1 MQFTAVH
8 ADGSWSVGVTAA
20 QVSAWPAGTVNIAVS
35 GESSAENPVSITH
48 PVMVDLTPAAITI
61 NTIATDDVI
70 NAAEKGADLTLSGT
84 TTNVEPGQTVT
95 VTFGGKNYT
104 ASVASDGSWTAT
116 VPAADLAALPEG
128 SASAQASV
136 SNING
141 NSASAVHNYS
151 VDSSAPTIIINT
163 VASDNIVNASEADA
177 GVTVSGS
184 TTAEAGQI
192 VTITLNSPTVQT
204 YQATVQ
210 ADGSWSINI
219 PAADLEALTD
229 GSHTLTATVN
239 DKAGNP
245 ASTTHNL
252 AVDLT
257 VPVLTINTIAG
268 DDIINAAE
276 HGQALVIS
284 GSSTGGEVGDVVSV
298 TLNSKTY
305 TTTLDASGNWSVDM
319 RDPKHRR
326 DVCPRI
332 AWMPQGLGK
341 NLYHT
346 LSVYENV
353 DFFARLF
360 GHDKAEREVRINELL
375 TSTGLAPFRDRP
387 AGKLSGG
394 MKQKLGLCCALIHD
408 PELLILDEPTTG
420 VDPLSRAQFWDLID
434 SIRQRQSNMSVLVAT
449 AYMEEAE
456 RFDWLVAMNAGEVL
470 ATGSAEELRQQTQSA
485 TLEEAFI
492 NLLPQAQR
500 QAHQAVV
507 IPPYQPEN
515 AEIAIE
521 ARDLTMRFGSFVAVD
536 HVNFRIPRGEIF
548 GFLGSNGCG
557 KSTTMK
563 MLTGLLPA
571 SEGEAW
577 LFGQPVDPKDIDTR
591 RRVGYMS
598 QAFSLYNEL
607 TVRQNLELHAR
618 LFHIPEA
625 EIPARVAEMSERFKL
640 NDVEDVLPE
649 SLPLGIRQRLSLA
662 VAVIH
667 RPEMLILDEPTS
679 GVDPVA
685 RDMFWQLMVDLSRQ
699 DKVTIFISTHFMN
712 EAERC
717 DRISLMHAGKV
728 LASGTPQ
735 ELVEKRGAASLEEAF
750 IAYLQEAAGQSSEAE
765 APPVV
770 HDATHAPRQGFSLR
784 RLFSYSRREALELR
798 RDPVRSTLALMGTV
812 ILMLIMGYG
821 ISMDVENLRFAV
833 LDRDQTVSSQAWT
846 LNLSGSRY
854 FIEQP
859 PLTSYD
865 ELDRRM
871 RAGDITVAIEIPPNF
886 GRDIAR
892 GTPVELGVWIDGAMP
907 SRAETVKGYVQAMHQ
922 SWLQDVASRQST
934 PSSQS
939 GLMNI
944 ETRYRYNPDVKSLPA
959 IVPAVIPLLLMMIPS
974 MLSALSVVREKELG
988 SIINLYVTPTTRSEF
1003 LLGKQLP
1010 YIALGMLNFFLLCG
1024 LSVFVFGVPHKGS
1037 FLTLTLAALLYIIIA
1052 TGMGLLI
1059 STFMKSQIAAIFGT
1073 AIITLIPATQ
1083 FSGMIDPVASL
1094 EGPGRWIGEVYPTSH
1109 FLTIA
1114 RGTFSKALD
1123 LTDLWQLFIPL
1134 LIAIPLVMGLSI
1146 LLLKKQEG

>member
-1 MQFTAVH
+1 MTHLELVPVPPVAQLAGVSQHYGKTVALNNITLDIPARCMVGLIGP
-8 ADGSWSVGVTAA
+8 DGVGK
-20 QVSAWPAGTVNIAVS
+20 SSLLSLIS
-35 GESSAENPVSITH
+35 GARVIEQGG
-48 PVMVDLTPAAITI
+48 VMVL
-61 NTIATDDVI
+61 
-70 NAAEKGADLTLSGT
+70 
-84 TTNVEPGQTVT
+84 
-95 VTFGGKNYT
+95 GG
-104 ASVASDGSWTAT
+104 
-116 VPAADLAALPEG
+116 
-128 SASAQASV
+128 
-136 SNING
+136 
-141 NSASAVHNYS
+141 
-151 VDSSAPTIIINT
+151 
-163 VASDNIVNASEADA
+163 
-177 GVTVSGS
+177 
-184 TTAEAGQI
+184 
-192 VTITLNSPTVQT
+192 
-204 YQATVQ
+204 
-210 ADGSWSINI
+210 
-219 PAADLEALTD
+219 
-229 GSHTLTATVN
+229 
-239 DKAGNP
+239 
-245 ASTTHNL
+245 
-252 AVDLT
+252 
-257 VPVLTINTIAG
+257 
-268 DDIINAAE
+268 
-276 HGQALVIS
+276 
-284 GSSTGGEVGDVVSV
+284 
-298 TLNSKTY
+298 
-305 TTTLDASGNWSVDM
+305 DM

-515 AEIAIE
+515 AEIAIK

-728 LASGTPQ
+728 LASGTPP

-750 IAYLQEAAGQSSEAE
+750 IAYLQEAAGQSNEAE
-765 APPVV
+765 EPPVV
-770 HDATHAPRQGFSLR
+770 HDTTHAPRQGFSLR

-934 PSSQS
+934 PASQS

-1010 YIALGMLNFFLLCG
+1010 YIALGMLNFFLLCA

>member
-1 MQFTAVH
+1 MTHLALVPVPPVAH
-8 ADGSWSVGVTAA
+8 LDGVSQHYGTTVALNNITLGIPARCMVGLIGPDGVGK
-20 QVSAWPAGTVNIAVS
+20 SSLLSLIS
-35 GESSAENPVSITH
+35 GARVIEQGN
-48 PVMVDLTPAAITI
+48 VMVL
-61 NTIATDDVI
+61 
-70 NAAEKGADLTLSGT
+70 
-84 TTNVEPGQTVT
+84 
-95 VTFGGKNYT
+95 GG
-104 ASVASDGSWTAT
+104 
-116 VPAADLAALPEG
+116 
-128 SASAQASV
+128 
-136 SNING
+136 
-141 NSASAVHNYS
+141 
-151 VDSSAPTIIINT
+151 
-163 VASDNIVNASEADA
+163 
-177 GVTVSGS
+177 
-184 TTAEAGQI
+184 
-192 VTITLNSPTVQT
+192 
-204 YQATVQ
+204 
-210 ADGSWSINI
+210 
-219 PAADLEALTD
+219 
-229 GSHTLTATVN
+229 
-239 DKAGNP
+239 
-245 ASTTHNL
+245 
-252 AVDLT
+252 
-257 VPVLTINTIAG
+257 
-268 DDIINAAE
+268 
-276 HGQALVIS
+276 
-284 GSSTGGEVGDVVSV
+284 
-298 TLNSKTY
+298 
-305 TTTLDASGNWSVDM
+305 DM

-360 GHDKAEREVRINELL
+360 GHDKAEREARITELL
-375 TSTGLAPFRDRP
+375 NSTGLAPFRDRP

-420 VDPLSRAQFWDLID
+420 VDPLSRAQFWDLIN
-434 SIRQRQSNMSVLVAT
+434 SIRQRQTNMSVLVAT

-470 ATGSAEELRQQTQSA
+470 ATGSAQQLREQTNSA
-485 TLEEAFI
+485 TLEQAFI
-492 NLLPQAQR
+492 ALLPEAQR
-500 QAHQAVV
+500 QAHKPVV
-507 IPPYQPEN
+507 IPPYHAEQE
-515 AEIAIE
+515 EIAIE
-521 ARDLTMRFGSFVAVD
+521 AKDLTMRFGKFVAVD

-577 LFGQPVDPKDIDTR
+577 LFGQAVDPKNIDTR

-598 QAFSLYNEL
+598 QAFSLYSEL

-625 EIPARVAEMSERFKL
+625 EIPGRVQEMSERFSL
-640 NDVEDVLPE
+640 TDVEDTLPGA
-649 SLPLGIRQRLSLA
+649 LPLGIRQRLSLA

-717 DRISLMHAGKV
+717 DRMSLMHAGKV

-735 ELVEKRGAASLEEAF
+735 ELVKQRGAASLEEAF
-750 IAYLQEAAGQSSEAE
+750 ISWLQEAAGPAPEATLSQAT
-765 APPVV
+765 APLV
-770 HDATHAPRQGFSLR
+770 HENSQPPRQGFSLR

-821 ISMDVENLRFAV
+821 ISMDVENLRFSV
-833 LDRDQTVSSQAWT
+833 LDRDQTVSSQAWS
-846 LNLSGSRY
+846 LNLAGSRY

-865 ELDRRM
+865 ELDKRM
-871 RAGDITVAIEIPPNF
+871 RSGEVAVAIEIPPNF

-892 GTPVELGVWIDGAMP
+892 GTPVKIGVWVDGAMP
-907 SRAETVKGYVQAMHQ
+907 SRAETVRGYVQAMHQ
-922 SWLQDVASRQST
+922 TWLQDAMARQPNASGQN
-934 PSSQS
+934 
-939 GLMNI
+939 GLMTI

-1010 YIALGMLNFFLLCG
+1010 YIVLGMLNFLLLCA

-1037 FLTLTLAALLYIIIA
+1037 FMTLTLAALLYVTIA
-1052 TGMGLLI
+1052 TGLGLLI

-1094 EGPGRWIGEVYPTSH
+1094 EGPGRWIGEIYPTSH

-1123 LTDLWQLFIPL
+1123 LTDLWQLFMPL
-1134 LIAIPLVMGLSI
+1134 AVAIPVVIGLSV

>member
-1 MQFTAVH
+1 MTHLELVPVPPVAQLAGVSQHYGKTVALNNITLDIPARCMVGLIGP
-8 ADGSWSVGVTAA
+8 DGVGK
-20 QVSAWPAGTVNIAVS
+20 SSLLSLIS
-35 GESSAENPVSITH
+35 GARVIEQGS
-48 PVMVDLTPAAITI
+48 VMVL
-61 NTIATDDVI
+61 
-70 NAAEKGADLTLSGT
+70 
-84 TTNVEPGQTVT
+84 
-95 VTFGGKNYT
+95 GG
-104 ASVASDGSWTAT
+104 
-116 VPAADLAALPEG
+116 
-128 SASAQASV
+128 
-136 SNING
+136 
-141 NSASAVHNYS
+141 
-151 VDSSAPTIIINT
+151 
-163 VASDNIVNASEADA
+163 
-177 GVTVSGS
+177 
-184 TTAEAGQI
+184 
-192 VTITLNSPTVQT
+192 
-204 YQATVQ
+204 
-210 ADGSWSINI
+210 
-219 PAADLEALTD
+219 
-229 GSHTLTATVN
+229 
-239 DKAGNP
+239 
-245 ASTTHNL
+245 
-252 AVDLT
+252 
-257 VPVLTINTIAG
+257 
-268 DDIINAAE
+268 
-276 HGQALVIS
+276 
-284 GSSTGGEVGDVVSV
+284 
-298 TLNSKTY
+298 
-305 TTTLDASGNWSVDM
+305 DM

-521 ARDLTMRFGSFVAVD
+521 ARDLTMRFGSFVTVD

-728 LASGTPQ
+728 LANGTPQ
-735 ELVEKRGAASLEEAF
+735 ELVEKRGSASLEEAF
-750 IAYLQEAAGQSSEAE
+750 IAYLQEAAGQSNEAE
-765 APPVV
+765 APPVI
-770 HDATHAPRQGFSLR
+770 HDTTHAPRQGFSLR

-939 GLMNI
+939 VLMNI